1 MINRINSVSQ
11 TNNDYSNNNI
21 NQYRKQESY
30 IINKDYNK
38 DIVANIKESILK
50 AEMISIKI
58 VRNEPLTY
66 NEEEF
71 IDKKY
76 PKLKELAIKVYK
88 ETTQLKDLIKMS
100 KLDEICTIDDHINDL
115 INKEKIK
122 VDILLKNSTITISE
136 AKIMEEGINEVEK
149 YFAQMKKEIGKLES
163 ILLKLIR
170 GQKLTSKE
178 REFLKQEYPQTKDI
192 VNQLQKDYESLKNT
206 IKECKTSK
214 DIDKIILKE
223 INNIKQQEIIEKENK
238 SKPLQGLV
246 LKLKRDILKDIIK
259 FSKQIS
265 KNIEIDLKRKEDIK
279 NNILKDKKITLKELK
294 FISSKNIQIKQIIED
309 TLKEKSLIKDNVDSK
324 IDRKNLILSLIED
337 TKEKGRKGILSE
349 LEVKTKLLILEDED
363 DIYRKIINPE
373 LMFKINPLIYFKN
386 HQISSILISIGV
398 ASIILTVSLILK

>member
-21 NQYRKQESY
+21 NQYRKQESH

-100 KLDEICTIDDHINDL
+100 KLDEICTTDDHINNL

-149 YFAQMKKEIGKLES
+149 YFAQIKKEIGKLEN
-163 ILLKLIR
+163 ILLKLIK
-170 GQKLTSKE
+170 GQNLTSKE
-178 REFLKQEYPQTKDI
+178 SEFLKQEYPQTKDI

-238 SKPLQGLV
+238 SKPLRGLE
-246 LKLKRDILKDIIK
+246 LKLKREILKDIIK

-386 HQISSILISIGV
+386 YQISSILISIGV

>member
-100 KLDEICTIDDHINDL
+100 KLDEICTTDDHINDL

-246 LKLKRDILKDIIK
+246 LKLKREILKDIIK

>member
-100 KLDEICTIDDHINDL
+100 KLDEICTTDDHINDL

-149 YFAQMKKEIGKLES
+149 YFAQIKKEIGKLES

-192 VNQLQKDYESLKNT
+192 VNHLQKDYESLKNT

-246 LKLKRDILKDIIK
+246 LKLKREILKDIIK

>member
-21 NQYRKQESY
+21 NQYRKQESH

-58 VRNEPLTY
+58 VRNEPLIY

-100 KLDEICTIDDHINDL
+100 KLDEICTTDDHINNL

>member
-21 NQYRKQESY
+21 NQYRKQESH

-100 KLDEICTIDDHINDL
+100 KLDEICTTDDHINNL

-246 LKLKRDILKDIIK
+246 LKLKREILKDIIK

>member
-58 VRNEPLTY
+58 VRNASLTY

-100 KLDEICTIDDHINDL
+100 KLDEICTTDDHINNL

>member
-21 NQYRKQESY
+21 NQYRKQESH

-58 VRNEPLTY
+58 VRNDPLTH

-100 KLDEICTIDDHINDL
+100 KLDEICTTDDHINDL

-246 LKLKRDILKDIIK
+246 LKLKREILKDIIK

>member
-21 NQYRKQESY
+21 NQYRKQESH

-38 DIVANIKESILK
+38 DLVANIKESILK

-100 KLDEICTIDDHINDL
+100 KLDEICTTDDHINDL

-246 LKLKRDILKDIIK
+246 LKLKREILKDIIK

>member
-21 NQYRKQESY
+21 NQYRKQESH

-58 VRNEPLTY
+58 VRNASLTH

-100 KLDEICTIDDHINDL
+100 KLDEICTTDDHINDL

-246 LKLKRDILKDIIK
+246 LKLKREILKDIIK

>member
-21 NQYRKQESY
+21 NQYRKQESH

-58 VRNEPLTY
+58 VRNASLTH

-100 KLDEICTIDDHINDL
+100 KLDEICTTDDHINDL

-246 LKLKRDILKDIIK
+246 LKLKREILKDIIK

-294 FISSKNIQIKQIIED
+294 FISSNK
-309 TLKEKSLIKDNVDSK
+309 
-324 IDRKNLILSLIED
+324 R
-337 TKEKGRKGILSE
+337 
-349 LEVKTKLLILEDED
+349 
-363 DIYRKIINPE
+363 
-373 LMFKINPLIYFKN
+373 
-386 HQISSILISIGV
+386 
-398 ASIILTVSLILK
+398 

>member
-21 NQYRKQESY
+21 NQYRKQESH

-100 KLDEICTIDDHINDL
+100 KLDEICTTDDHINDL

-238 SKPLQGLV
+238 SKPLRGLE
-246 LKLKRDILKDIIK
+246 LKLKREILKDIIK